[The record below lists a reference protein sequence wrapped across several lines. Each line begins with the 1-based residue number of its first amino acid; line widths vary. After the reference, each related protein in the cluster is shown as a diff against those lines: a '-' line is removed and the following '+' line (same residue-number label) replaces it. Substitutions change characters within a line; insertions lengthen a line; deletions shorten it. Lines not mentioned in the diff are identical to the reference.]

1 MIFVRQLYAAIGQKD
16 TVADMAAQYVWI
28 TLPGMFFYFHAITLQ
43 LFCNAHKVLYYAPIA
58 MTGAA
63 IMHGAILGIFCAYDM
78 QFLGVCV
85 ASSVQFGARFVIMWL
100 LFTYGGKFNGPEV

>member
-1 MIFVRQLYAAIGQKD
+1 MYLHRQYFLNCCVFGILLIPMIFVRQIYAAIGQKD
-16 TVADMAAQYVWI
+16 IVADMAAQYVWI

-63 IMHGAILGIFCAYDM
+63 LIHGAILGIFCAYDM

-85 ASSVQFGARFVIMWL
+85 ASSV
-100 LFTYGGKFNGPEV
+100 